1 MLGGSLERDSSPS
14 NSKPTTGEAPMPIAT
29 SPPDSNP
36 GPSPQDQP
44 ATTDASPL
52 SNNVEPTNAA
62 QESVAPAQGSVNESA
77 ATSAD
82 APKKHHLLLPISSRA
97 SLKADRQ
104 STLDKSQDTAHD
116 DSENTLR
123 GSKRSIFKGRRDR
136 SRGSSMRSRRQ
147 NQEGASMEEDKS
159 ASPDLRDPAKPER
172 RSKVSYRLFAF
183 LSCCSSPSDD
193 SEDPAIPVKRTS
205 RQPSVPHT
213 QATPEKADPNAGD
226 SSTAESKDPSYY
238 RDEKPNMTVTSNQ
251 SMSQVDEE
259 RTVTTSEQGAQL
271 DGATVPSGPAETEK
285 VPALPQDSADSQG
298 LGVGQ
303 STQPS
308 TTTAEASAV
317 ASEAEEP
324 SQKTEEQIISTSTE
338 KAQDAPTAP
347 IELDE
352 LPKPP
357 ASENSYD
364 DEKYTSHDEEAT
376 VLPAELPPPT
386 GPSGHHVDTMLEETQ
401 QQFLLPPPLPHLRD
415 RKCLVL
421 DLDETLVHSS
431 FKVLERADFTIPVE
445 IEGQYHNIYVI
456 KRPGVDQFMKRVGE
470 LYEVVVFTAS
480 VSKYG
485 DPLLDQLD
493 IHNVVHHRLFRD
505 SCYNHQGN
513 YVKDLSQVGRDL
525 RDTIIID
532 NSPTSYIFHP
542 QHAIPISSWFSD
554 AHDNELLDLIPVL
567 EDLAGAQVKDVSLVL
582 DIAL

>member
-1 MLGGSLERDSSPS
+1 MRLGWFRVPLLISPLLD
-14 NSKPTTGEAPMPIAT
+14 PE
-29 SPPDSNP
+29 PP
-36 GPSPQDQP
+36 PQDQP
-44 ATTDASPL
+44 ATTDASPP
-52 SNNVEPTNAA
+52 SNHVEPVNAA
-62 QESVAPAQGSVNESA
+62 QESVAPTQGSVEDSA

-82 APKKHHLLLPISSRA
+82 APKKHHLLLPIPSRA

-193 SEDPAIPVKRTS
+193 SEDPAIPAKRTS

-213 QATPEKADPNAGD
+213 QATPEKADTNAGD

-271 DGATVPSGPAETEK
+271 DGATVPSGAAETEK
-285 VPALPQDSADSQG
+285 VPTLPQDSAESQG

-324 SQKTEEQIISTSTE
+324 AQKIEEQAISPLTE
-338 KAQDAPTAP
+338 KSQDAPTAP

-376 VLPAELPPPT
+376 VIPAELPPPT
-386 GPSGHHVDTMLEETQ
+386 GPSGHHADTMLEETQ

-431 FKVLERADFTIPVE
+431 FKVR
-445 IEGQYHNIYVI
+445 
-456 KRPGVDQFMKRVGE
+456 
-470 LYEVVVFTAS
+470 
-480 VSKYG
+480 
-485 DPLLDQLD
+485 
-493 IHNVVHHRLFRD
+493 
-505 SCYNHQGN
+505 
-513 YVKDLSQVGRDL
+513 
-525 RDTIIID
+525 
-532 NSPTSYIFHP
+532 HP
-542 QHAIPISSWFSD
+542 QF
-554 AHDNELLDLIPVL
+554 LINPVL
-567 EDLAGAQVKDVSLVL
+567 D
-582 DIAL
+582 

>member
-1 MLGGSLERDSSPS
+1 
-14 NSKPTTGEAPMPIAT
+14 MPIAT
-29 SPPDSNP
+29 SHPDFNP
-36 GPSPQDQP
+36 ESSPQDQP
-44 ATTDASPL
+44 ASTDASPPSTHL
-52 SNNVEPTNAA
+52 EPSNVV
-62 QESVAPAQGSVNESA
+62 QESIAPAQGSAGDSG
-77 ATSAD
+77 ATSTD
-82 APKKHHLLLPISSRA
+82 APKKQHTLLPIPSRA

-147 NQEGASMEEDKS
+147 NQEGASLEEDKT

-183 LSCCSSPSDD
+183 LSCCSSSSDD
-193 SEDPAIPVKRTS
+193 PEDPAIPAKRTS
-205 RQPSVPHT
+205 RRPSVPNT
-213 QATPEKADPNAGD
+213 QPAPEKTDANAGD

-238 RDEKPNMTVTSNQ
+238 RDEKPNMTVTSDQ
-251 SMSQVDEE
+251 PMSQVDEE
-259 RTVTTSEQGAQL
+259 RTVTTPDQGSQL
-271 DGATVPSGPAETEK
+271 DGAAVPNAPETDHVPS
-285 VPALPQDSADSQG
+285 LPQDNTESQG
-298 LGVGQ
+298 LEVGQ
-303 STQPS
+303 STQPAA
-308 TTTAEASAV
+308 TTAEVPAIP
-317 ASEAEEP
+317 SETEDPA
-324 SQKTEEQIISTSTE
+324 QKTEDPATALTE
-338 KAQDAPTAP
+338 KTQDAVET
-347 IELDE
+347 DE
-352 LPKPP
+352 VPKPP
-357 ASENSYD
+357 SSETSYE

-376 VLPAELPPPT
+376 VLPAELPPLMA
-386 GPSGHHVDTMLEETQ
+386 PSGHHADTILQDVQ

-567 EDLAGAQVKDVSLVL
+567 EDLAAAQVKDVSLVL